1 MTDTAADPIATRVQR
16 FFAPLLVR
24 DASGRGW
31 FSGLLT
37 ATPRGRARLGDLA
50 DAPGWLVTPLAVP
63 TADGR
68 LGAFTYQAP
77 PPRELLTWYVEHP
90 EALVW
95 PQDVALTREAAVLRR
110 ALLRDDPPGSQA
122 KAQDRA
128 RELIGSRP
136 PFASAWWRFEGM
148 AALDCVLVSDRLVVT
163 IAAGASEDLEPV
175 TDWYPQRSRLVRTLE
190 AAKQLAEPEG
200 RRWASILIS
209 ERPLT
214 EGTDEHLERML
225 APAAPHLTSAER
237 AELGSAYLG
246 NLTWDA
252 ARDAVEPWLPARSS
266 AASR

>member
-1 MTDTAADPIATRVQR
+1 MTNAAPDRIASQVQR
-16 FFAPLLVR
+16 IFATLLLR

-31 FSGLLT
+31 FSALLT
-37 ATPRGRARLGDLA
+37 AAPHGRARLGELA

-90 EALVW
+90 ERLVW
-95 PQDVALTREAAVLRR
+95 PQGAPLTREATVLRR
-110 ALLRDDPPGSQA
+110 ALLHDDPPGSQA

-148 AALDCVLVSDRLVVT
+148 AALDCVLVSNRLVVT
-163 IAAGASEDLEPV
+163 IAAADEPEPV

-190 AAKQLAEPEG
+190 AAKQLAEGEG
-200 RRWASILIS
+200 RCWAAVLIS
-209 ERPLT
+209 ERPLQ
-214 EGTDEHLERML
+214 EGADAHLRQTL
-225 APAAPHLTSAER
+225 AEAAPHLTSAER
-237 AELGSAYLG
+237 AELAGAYLG
-246 NLTWDA
+246 NLTWSA
-252 ARDAVEPWLPARSS
+252 AQDAVAPWLVAGSCASS
-266 AASR
+266 R